1 MPSWA
6 LKLLAFCATLAVFA
20 GSLDYAAGHVK
31 NVQAPLQP
39 PVADRPLATLAPAT
53 ATPVVTLPPL
63 VTQRPGARTPPPA
76 GSGGPLLTIQPGV
89 RQTALPS
96 LSITHVS

>member
-6 LKLLAFCATLAVFA
+6 LKLLAFCTTLAVFA

-31 NVQAPLQP
+31 NVSAPLQP
-39 PVADRPLATLAPAT
+39 PVAGKPLATSAPQPSAP
-53 ATPVVTLPPL
+53 PVVTLPPL
-63 VTQRPGARTPPPA
+63 VTQRGARTPGPA
-76 GSGGPLLTIQPGV
+76 GSGPLLTIQPGI
-89 RQTALPS
+89 RQATLPP